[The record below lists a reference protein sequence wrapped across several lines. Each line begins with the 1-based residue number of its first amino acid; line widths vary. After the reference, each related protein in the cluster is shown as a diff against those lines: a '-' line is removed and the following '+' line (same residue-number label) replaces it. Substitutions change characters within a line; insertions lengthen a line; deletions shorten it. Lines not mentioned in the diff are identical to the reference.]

1 MAYQGNYMYQQS
13 YTQPYQDRLA
23 QLQNQYNQ
31 SITQNY
37 SQPQINQGLLWV
49 QGEAGAKSYLVAP
62 NTTVLLMDSES
73 QRFYLKTTD
82 GSGMPNLRTFEYSE
96 VILNNQQ
103 MESENLD
110 AKYVTRTEYN
120 NLKLQYED
128 IINKLETL
136 TKQKPTLEK
145 GGNEDA
151 KSDI

>member
-1 MAYQGNYMYQQS
+1 
-13 YTQPYQDRLA
+13 
-23 QLQNQYNQ
+23 
-31 SITQNY
+31 
-37 SQPQINQGLLWV
+37 
-49 QGEAGAKSYLVAP
+49 
-62 NTTVLLMDSES
+62 
-73 QRFYLKTTD
+73 
-82 GSGMPNLRTFEYSE
+82 MPNLRTFEYSE